1 MLAGARALFFGGAV
15 LAVACSS
22 SASKEELPRE
32 TPSAS
37 AKNPDGFV
45 YPTDHLG
52 AVARRG
58 TTRGDRIPNFA
69 FRGYLNGDT
78 SKLQT
83 RSLADFYDPQAKR
96 YRLIHMIAV
105 AYWCSIC
112 RGETKEIAPIETK
125 VRADGVV
132 QIAVLISGATNGVGP
147 SLSELDDWHASYAPT
162 YDLAFD
168 VRGTQLSAMGF
179 SGVPWNALIDPRTM
193 ELLTSTEGAPVNV
206 ANYIQAGV
214 DFVKQADPSYPLPA
228 P

>member
-1 MLAGARALFFGGAV
+1 MRAVV
-15 LAVACSS
+15 LLGVLLVACGS

-32 TPSAS
+32 APAAS
-37 AKNPDGFV
+37 AKNPDGLV

-52 AVARRG
+52 NVARRG

-69 FRGYLNGDT
+69 FRGYLGGDR
-78 SKLQT
+78 SKLET
-83 RSLADFYDPQAKR
+83 RSLSDFYDPLAKR
-96 YRLIHMIAV
+96 YRLIHFIAM

-112 RGETKEIAPIETK
+112 RGETKEMSPLEAK

-147 SLSELDDWHASYAPT
+147 SLAELDDWHTSYAPK

-193 ELLTSTEGAPVNV
+193 ELLTASEGAPLSV
-206 ANYIQAGV
+206 ANYIDAGL
-214 DFVKQADPSYPLPA
+214 DFVKQNAPSY
-228 P
+228 